1 MVVLVTGAAGFIG
14 SHVVAQLL
22 QSGAQVRATARKPKS
37 AEFLHALPVGEGGSL
52 QIVTM
57 DLLDFAS
64 VRSAVSDCKDV
75 IHCAASLYVGAK
87 NPQQDVVDPSIEG
100 TSNLVKALQQAGVVE
115 RIVHTSSVAA
125 IRSTSY
131 QNNTV
136 FSVADWCDD
145 ATVKSNPYGLA
156 KAGAER
162 VMRQWVDSR
171 PSDSKPRLIT
181 IHPSVVFGPIYSPR
195 HKEGSMSYLKHFNSG
210 PPFVLKININFVDVR
225 DVATAHINALTNG
238 SDGARYLL
246 HNHGMWM
253 HEIGQELNKLKPS
266 RKWATRRLPTIFAY
280 LFALVHP
287 KLSIKRLRENI
298 GVKVGY
304 DVGDVANELDFVF
317 TDYQQTLVDSIDSIS
332 Q

>member
-1 MVVLVTGAAGFIG
+1 MAVLVTGAAGFIG

-22 QSGAQVRATARKPKS
+22 QSGAQVRATVRNPKN
-37 AEFLHALPVGEGGSL
+37 AAFLNSLPVAEGGLL

-75 IHCAASLYVGAK
+75 IHCAASLPVGANDAQK
-87 NPQQDVVDPSIEG
+87 DIVDPSIEG
-100 TSNLVKALQQAGVVE
+100 TSNLVKALQQAGFVE

-125 IRSTSY
+125 IRSTSH
-131 QNNTV
+131 QNGTI

-156 KAGAER
+156 KAGAEK
-162 VMRQWVDSR
+162 VMRQWVESQVGE
-171 PSDSKPRLIT
+171 SKPRLIT
-181 IHPSVVFGPIYSPR
+181 IHPSVVFGPIFSPR
-195 HKEGSMSYLKHFNSG
+195 HKEGSMTYLKHFTSG

-225 DVATAHINALTNG
+225 DVAMAHINALTNG
-238 SDGARYLL
+238 RDGARYLL
-246 HNHGMWM
+246 HNRGMWM
-253 HEIGQELNKLKPS
+253 HEIGAQLKILKPE
-266 RKWATRRLPTIFAY
+266 RKWATRKLPSVFAY
-280 LFALVHP
+280 LLAIVHP
-287 KLSIKRLRENI
+287 KLSIKQLRENI
-298 GVKVGY
+298 GVKIGY
-304 DVGDVANELDFVF
+304 DVEDVAQELDFVF

>member
-1 MVVLVTGAAGFIG
+1 
-14 SHVVAQLL
+14 
-22 QSGAQVRATARKPKS
+22 
-37 AEFLHALPVGEGGSL
+37 
-52 QIVTM
+52 
-57 DLLDFAS
+57 
-64 VRSAVSDCKDV
+64 
-75 IHCAASLYVGAK
+75 
-87 NPQQDVVDPSIEG
+87 
-100 TSNLVKALQQAGVVE
+100 
-115 RIVHTSSVAA
+115 
-125 IRSTSY
+125 
-131 QNNTV
+131 V

-162 VMRQWVDSR
+162 IMRQWVGSR

-181 IHPSVVFGPIYSPR
+181 IHPSVVFGPIFSPR

-238 SDGARYLL
+238 DDGARYLL
-246 HNHGMWM
+246 HNHSLWM

-317 TDYQQTLVDSIDSIS
+317 TDYQQTLVDSINSIS

>member
-1 MVVLVTGAAGFIG
+1 M
-14 SHVVAQLL
+14 
-22 QSGAQVRATARKPKS
+22 
-37 AEFLHALPVGEGGSL
+37 
-52 QIVTM
+52 
-57 DLLDFAS
+57 
-64 VRSAVSDCKDV
+64 
-75 IHCAASLYVGAK
+75 
-87 NPQQDVVDPSIEG
+87 
-100 TSNLVKALQQAGVVE
+100 
-115 RIVHTSSVAA
+115 AA

-162 VMRQWVDSR
+162 IMRQWVDSR

-181 IHPSVVFGPIYSPR
+181 IHPSVVFGPIFSPR

-317 TDYQQTLVDSIDSIS
+317 TDYQQTLVDSINSIS

>member
-37 AEFLHALPVGEGGSL
+37 AEFLHSLPVGEGGSL

-57 DLLDFAS
+57 DLLDYAS

-115 RIVHTSSVAA
+115 RIIHTSSVAA
-125 IRSTSY
+125 IRTTSY

-171 PSDSKPRLIT
+171 PSESKPRLIT

-225 DVATAHINALTNG
+225 DVAEAHVNALTNG
-238 SDGARYLL
+238 RDGACYLL
-246 HNHGMWM
+246 HNRGMWM
-253 HEIGQELNKLKPS
+253 QEIGQELNKLKPS
-266 RKWATRRLPTIFAY
+266 RKWATRKLPSIFAY
-280 LFALVHP
+280 MLAIVHP
-287 KLSIKRLRENI
+287 KLSVKQLRGNM
-298 GVKVGY
+298 GVKIGY
-304 DVGDVANELDFVF
+304 DVGNVAQELDFVF
-317 TDYQQTLVDSIDSIS
+317 TNYQQTLVDSIDSIS

>member
-22 QSGAQVRATARKPKS
+22 QSGAQVRATVRNPKN
-37 AEFLHALPVGEGGSL
+37 ATFLNSLPVANGASL

-75 IHCAASLYVGAK
+75 IHCAASLPVGANDAQK
-87 NPQQDVVDPSIEG
+87 DIVDPSIGG

-125 IRSTSY
+125 IRSTSH
-131 QNNTV
+131 QNGTI
-136 FSVADWCDD
+136 FSIDDWCDD

-156 KAGAER
+156 KAGAEK
-162 VMRQWVDSR
+162 VMRQWVESQDAE
-171 PSDSKPRLIT
+171 SKPRLIT
-181 IHPSVVFGPIYSPR
+181 IHPSIVFGPILSAR
-195 HKEGSMSYLKHFNSG
+195 HKMGSMSYLQHFYSG

-225 DVATAHINALTNG
+225 DVAKAHVSALTNG
-238 SDGARYLL
+238 QDGERYLI
-246 HNHGMWM
+246 HKRGMWM
-253 HEIGQELNKLKPS
+253 HEIGAELCKLKPE
-266 RKWATRRLPTIFAY
+266 RKWATRKLPSVIAY
-280 LFALVHP
+280 LMTAFHP
-287 KLSIKRLRENI
+287 KLSIRQLRGSL
-298 GVKVGY
+298 GVQIGY
-304 DVGDVANELDFVF
+304 DVGNVEQELDFVF

>member
-22 QSGAQVRATARKPKS
+22 QSGVRVRATARNPKS
-37 AEFLHALPVGEGGSL
+37 AEFLHSLPVGEGGSL

-57 DLLDFAS
+57 DLLDYAS

-100 TSNLVKALQQAGVVE
+100 TTNLVKALQQAGVVE

-125 IRSTSY
+125 IRTTSY

-171 PSDSKPRLIT
+171 PGESKPRLIT
-181 IHPSVVFGPIYSPR
+181 IHPSVVFGPIFSPR
-195 HKEGSMSYLKHFNSG
+195 HKEGSMSYLKHFTSG
-210 PPFVLKININFVDVR
+210 PPFVLKLNINFVDVR
-225 DVATAHINALTNG
+225 DVAKAHVNALTNG
-238 SDGARYLL
+238 HDGARYLL
-246 HNHGMWM
+246 HSHGMWM
-253 HEIGQELNKLKPS
+253 QEIGVELQTLKPE
-266 RKWATRRLPTIFAY
+266 RKWATRKLPSIFAY
-280 LFALVHP
+280 MLAIVHP
-287 KLSIKRLRENI
+287 KLSVKQLRGNI
-298 GVKVGY
+298 GVKIGY
-304 DVGDVANELDFVF
+304 DIGDVANELDFVF